1 MGIAQ
6 ERRLSECPARR
17 ARPDTGLSESY
28 PAVPSAVPAAR
39 HAVVQ
44 FAAAAG
50 ANGHQLEAIALAI
63 SEAVTNAVQYAYPAS
78 TGRIE
83 VNAWLAGGELWMI
96 VADDGCGLEA
106 GSKGGGLGQG
116 LALIS
121 QMADGL
127 SIHHRSSGG
136 TGVCAHFALTGAR
149 A

>member
-1 MGIAQ
+1 MGVAQ
-6 ERRLSECPARR
+6 ERRLSESPARR
-17 ARPDTGLSESY
+17 VRPDAGLSEGY

-106 GSKGGGLGQG
+106 GSKGRGLGQG

-136 TGVCAHFALTGAR
+136 TGVRAHFALTGAP